1 MAKGSVRQTL
11 RVSHTIPMQHGAT
24 PLAKGAAA
32 QPLEQ
37 LKRSPIR
44 APVLKPGES
53 MWIQGLGASLGSAT
67 GT

>member
-1 MAKGSVRQTL
+1 
-11 RVSHTIPMQHGAT
+11 MQHGAT

-32 QPLEQ
+32 QLLEQ